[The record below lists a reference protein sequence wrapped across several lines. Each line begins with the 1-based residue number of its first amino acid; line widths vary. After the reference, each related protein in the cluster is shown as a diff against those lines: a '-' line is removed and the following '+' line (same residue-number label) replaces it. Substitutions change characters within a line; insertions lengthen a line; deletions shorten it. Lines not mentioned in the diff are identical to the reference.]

1 MNTLMGERAYLVSA
15 AALSAALGVG
25 LGAYGSHG
33 LAVEQS
39 LVEIWKTGVS
49 YQMIHA
55 LAALAAQW
63 LASTRT
69 GSMQKI
75 CKIAGWAL
83 LFGSWAFSG
92 SLYFFV
98 IDGIVPIQGLAPI
111 GGMAMIAGWLM
122 IAFVAL
128 RR

>member
-1 MNTLMGERAYLVSA
+1 MNMLETARAYLVSA
-15 AALSAALGVG
+15 AALSAALGVA

-33 LAVEQS
+33 LAVDQS
-39 LVEIWKTGVS
+39 LVDIWKTGVT

-69 GSMQKI
+69 GAMHKL
-75 CKIAGWAL
+75 CKVAGWAL
-83 LFGSWAFSG
+83 LLGSWAFSG

-98 IDGIVPIQGLAPI
+98 IDGIVPIQGLAPA
-111 GGMAMIAGWLM
+111 GGMVMIAGWLM
-122 IAFVAL
+122 IAFAAL